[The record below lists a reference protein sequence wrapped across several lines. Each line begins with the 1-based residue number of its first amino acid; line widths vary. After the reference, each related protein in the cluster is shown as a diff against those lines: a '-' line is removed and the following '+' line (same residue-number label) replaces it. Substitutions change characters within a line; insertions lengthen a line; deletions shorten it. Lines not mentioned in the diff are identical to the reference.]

1 MRTPSAL
8 RTKSPRT
15 AARRRSSSEL
25 EATARETLM
34 AVALREFADHGFEGA
49 STLEIARQ
57 AGITQPMINYHFGS
71 KAGLWEAA
79 FGRVMQEADKLFS
92 DFDTE
97 MKGAEGRSQLVI
109 ALRRVLL
116 FNTRHPEF
124 GRLMAREGIRPGP
137 RTRWMIRTHLHQHFE
152 ALTQMFERGVE
163 EGWMRPL
170 PVMHVIFFLIG
181 AAAHLAAVPALAE
194 ELYGVDVKDPTVQR
208 EQADAFVDMMLHGLL
223 KA

>member
-1 MRTPSAL
+1 MRAPPLL
-8 RTKSPRT
+8 RTRAS
-15 AARRRSSSEL
+15 RRSAQEM

-57 AGITQPMINYHFGS
+57 AGITQPMVNYHFKS

-79 FGRVMQEADKLFS
+79 FGCVMQEADKLFC
-92 DFDTE
+92 DMDKE
-97 MKGAEGRSQLVI
+97 MKGVDGRSQLVF
-109 ALRRVLL
+109 ALRRILL

-137 RTRWMIRTHLHQHFE
+137 RTRWMIRTHLRQHFE
-152 ALTQMFERGVE
+152 VLSQLLERGAK

-181 AAAHLAAVPALAE
+181 AAAHLAAVPALAR
-194 ELYGVDVKDPTVQR
+194 ELYGVDVKDPAVQS
-208 EQADAFVDMMLHGLL
+208 EQADAFVEMMLHGIL
-223 KA
+223 KE

>member
-1 MRTPSAL
+1 M
-8 RTKSPRT
+8 
-15 AARRRSSSEL
+15 

-79 FGRVMQEADKLFS
+79 FGCVMQEADKLFS
-92 DFDTE
+92 DFETE
-97 MKGAEGRSQLVI
+97 MKGADGRSQLVI
-109 ALRRVLL
+109 ALRRILL

-137 RTRWMIRTHLHQHFE
+137 RTRWMIRTHLRQHFE
-152 ALTQMFERGVE
+152 ALAQMFERGVE

-194 ELYGVDVKDPTVQR
+194 ELYGVDVKDSAVQS
-208 EQADAFVDMMLHGLL
+208 EQADAFVEMMLHGLL
-223 KA
+223 KS

>member
-1 MRTPSAL
+1 MTPPS
-8 RTKSPRT
+8 KSPRT
-15 AARRRSSSEL
+15 AARRRAASEL
-25 EATARETLM
+25 EPSARETLL
-34 AVALREFADHGFEGA
+34 AVAVREFADHGFEGA
-49 STLEIARQ
+49 STLEIARR

-79 FGRVMQEADKLFS
+79 IGGVMQEADKLFS
-92 DFDTE
+92 ALE
-97 MKGAEGRSQLVI
+97 SELKGVDSRSQLGI
-109 ALRRVLL
+109 ALRRILS

-152 ALTQMFERGVE
+152 ALTQLFERGVE

-181 AAAHLAAVPALAE
+181 AAAHFAAVPALAG
-194 ELYGVDVKDPTVQR
+194 ELYGVDVKDPAVQA
-208 EQADAFVDMMLHGLL
+208 EQADAFIEMMLHGLL
-223 KA
+223 KT

>member
-1 MRTPSAL
+1 MTPPS
-8 RTKSPRT
+8 KSPRT
-15 AARRRSSSEL
+15 VARRRAASEL
-25 EATARETLM
+25 EPSARETLL
-34 AVALREFADHGFEGA
+34 AVAVREFADHGFEGA
-49 STLEIARQ
+49 STLEIARR

-79 FGRVMQEADKLFS
+79 IGGVMQEADKLFS
-92 DFDTE
+92 ALE
-97 MKGAEGRSQLVI
+97 SELKGVDSRSQLVI
-109 ALRRVLL
+109 ALRRILS

-152 ALTQMFERGVE
+152 ALTQLFERGVE

-181 AAAHLAAVPALAE
+181 AAAHLAAVPALAG
-194 ELYGVDVKDPTVQR
+194 ELYGVDVKDPAVQA
-208 EQADAFVDMMLHGLL
+208 EQADAFIEMMLHGLL
-223 KA
+223 KT